1 MLDQA
6 GQAPRMLK
14 AGDPAPALNVAKWF
28 KGTEV
33 KAFEKGKGYV
43 VEFWATWCMPCRA
56 SIPKLTAAQKKF
68 GDKGMVVIGVSLDQ
82 GADAQTK
89 VQSFVEKMGDKM
101 GYSVMLDAGQTGAGY
116 LGATGVQGIPHAY
129 VVDKD
134 GKMVWHGNPN
144 QPSEA
149 MELVIAEVAAGT
161 FDVTKHAERQARFAE
176 LDGKYAAAQQ
186 GGKWAEAETLL
197 DDIVKIRP
205 DLAGILVGTKYG
217 IITSA
222 KDYSRAV
229 AMAKKASEGELKD
242 DTEALINLAG
252 RVVGTPELK
261 GADRDFA
268 TELSRRLVESTKG
281 QASSPL
287 AILAMA
293 LKNEGKFDEASS
305 NMQRAIDVA
314 QEEMEKRYY
323 ADQLNQ
329 IKQAQSAAETAKKT
343 EPAKT
348 EDVKPVAPSGKP

>member
-1 MLDQA
+1 
-6 GQAPRMLK
+6 
-14 AGDPAPALNVAKWF
+14 
-28 KGTEV
+28 
-33 KAFEKGKGYV
+33 
-43 VEFWATWCMPCRA
+43 
-56 SIPKLTAAQKKF
+56 
-68 GDKGMVVIGVSLDQ
+68 
-82 GADAQTK
+82 
-89 VQSFVEKMGDKM
+89 
-101 GYSVMLDAGQTGAGY
+101 
-116 LGATGVQGIPHAY
+116 
-129 VVDKD
+129 
-134 GKMVWHGNPN
+134 
-144 QPSEA
+144 
-149 MELVIAEVAAGT
+149 
-161 FDVTKHAERQARFAE
+161 
-176 LDGKYAAAQQ
+176 
-186 GGKWAEAETLL
+186 
-197 DDIVKIRP
+197 
-205 DLAGILVGTKYG
+205 
-217 IITSA
+217 
-222 KDYSRAV
+222 
-229 AMAKKASEGELKD
+229 MAKKASEGELKD